1 MRASA
6 GILEQLHL
14 GRSLPTQREHRSS
27 TRLQTRSMAP
37 AYTLTAETYA
47 LPILHA
53 AQHPSSTVLGL
64 LLAPS
69 SSSSSPSSPAVE
81 VTRAIP
87 ILHIDTSSSIYAEV
101 AIDHVAVNAQREGL
115 SVVGMY
121 EAGTQPGEGE
131 AGLSRAARGLSK
143 GLKEKGEV
151 FALAVSVLGLH
162 VVELGVQSR

>member
-1 MRASA
+1 
-6 GILEQLHL
+6 
-14 GRSLPTQREHRSS
+14 
-27 TRLQTRSMAP
+27 MAP

-53 AQHPSSTVLGL
+53 AQYPSSTVLGL

-69 SSSSSPSSPAVE
+69 SSSSSPSPAVE

-87 ILHIDTSSSIYAEV
+87 ILHIDTSSSIYTEV
-101 AIDHVAVNAQREGL
+101 AIDHVAMYAQREGL

-131 AGLSRAARGLSK
+131 VGLSRAARGLLK

-151 FALAVSVLGLH
+151 FALAVSVSGLH
-162 VVELGVQSR
+162 VVELGVRSWWEMVDTDCPD